1 MRLLGSAASSVA
13 AVAGSTWPLGLAM
26 AAVAGGGRV
35 RERRRRTLLN
45 RALHELRR
53 PLQILLLTGTGEPR
67 AQQAIEMTVA
77 AMAGLERE
85 INGEPRLP
93 DRRLVS
99 VGALVHD
106 VGERWRAAAEARG
119 RQLSVRSQV
128 AEASVLADPADLAR
142 AVDNLVANALE
153 HGSGGVEVA
162 ATLAPG
168 ATRVAVADAGST
180 IEANRKRRPGPDRDP
195 RRGYGLAIV
204 TEIARAHGGR
214 FFWLRSERGSIAVLE
229 LPLAGAA

>member
-1 MRLLGSAASSVA
+1 MSVLDTASVSAPAL
-13 AVAGSTWPLGLAM
+13 AGTAWPLALAF
-26 AAVAGGGRV
+26 AAVAGGGQL

-53 PLQILLLTGTGEPR
+53 PLQVLLLTGPPEPR

-85 INGEPRLP
+85 INGERRLP
-93 DRRLVS
+93 DRRPVS
-99 VGALVHD
+99 VNGLVRD
-106 VGERWRAAAEARG
+106 AGERWRGVAELRG
-119 RQLSVRSQV
+119 RRLSVRAQV
-128 AEASVLADPADLAR
+128 ADAAVLADPADLSR

-153 HGSGGVEVA
+153 HGSGCVEVA

-168 ATRVAVADAGST
+168 ATRLAVADAGT
-180 IEANRKRRPGPDRDP
+180 APVKP
-195 RRGYGLAIV
+195 RRRGFVPRGDSRRGHGLAIV
-204 TEIARAHGGR
+204 TEIAREHGGR